1 MLPGKNAPTHIAA
14 SGCQLPKAWSRSSV
28 FSLLCSSPAH
38 SHRHFQLGE
47 LRPAALTRA
56 NNPGDTQGNP
66 PQALPC
72 HRPATW
78 FVGAKNRGGG
88 SVSVLGATR
97 PPVAG
102 ASTSGALPLP
112 SWEQP
117 QPSREQPQR
126 SEEQPEQLQPSREQ
140 PQPSREAAAFKGAAG
155 AAVAFK
161 GAAGAAAAF
170 TGAVGA
176 AGAAGAF
183 RGAVFSF
190 TTSGHRLSIH
200 PAVIDPER
208 ELTPCT
214 ARGKLQTRKGA
225 SWSGPWVP
233 K

>member
-88 SVSVLGATR
+88 SVFVLGATR

-102 ASTSGALPLP
+102 ASRQALCRCLHG
-112 SWEQP
+112 S
-117 QPSREQPQR
+117 SRSSRSLQGSSLSVQR
-126 SEEQPEQLQPSREQ
+126 SSQSRSSRSLQGSSR
-140 PQPSREAAAFKGAAG
+140 S
-155 AAVAFK
+155 
-161 GAAGAAAAF
+161 
-170 TGAVGA
+170 
-176 AGAAGAF
+176 
-183 RGAVFSF
+183 
-190 TTSGHRLSIH
+190 
-200 PAVIDPER
+200 
-208 ELTPCT
+208 
-214 ARGKLQTRKGA
+214 LQGR
-225 SWSGPWVP
+225 SWSSRSLQGSSRSVQGSSRSSHSLQGSGLLLRTPTVGQFTLATFEASLVGPSSQILRSA
-233 K
+233 

>member
-88 SVSVLGATR
+88 SVFVLGTTR

-102 ASTSGALPLP
+102 TSTSGAMPLP

-117 QPSREQPQR
+117 AMK
-126 SEEQPEQLQPSREQ
+126 SEGLLGAGDSQGEKVWVVVQ
-140 PQPSREAAAFKGAAG
+140 AAERVTVCGK
-155 AAVAFK
+155 
-161 GAAGAAAAF
+161 
-170 TGAVGA
+170 
-176 AGAAGAF
+176 
-183 RGAVFSF
+183 SF
-190 TTSGHRLSIH
+190 HKDTEPKLRLCLTHHGVTSWGGWRTS
-200 PAVIDPER
+200 
-208 ELTPCT
+208 TY
-214 ARGKLQTRKGA
+214 
-225 SWSGPWVP
+225 
-233 K
+233 